1 MEILKNAFVASVS
14 EALAMFGLET
24 VYDSETTSERM
35 ESASQVNIL
44 IGLTIGAGG
53 SILLGM
59 EKPMAMKMASTM
71 MCGMEVL
78 ELDAI
83 SKSALGELMNM
94 IMGNF
99 LNKIQSVDNLVDIT
113 PPSIIT
119 GDRVRILLNKV
130 ETHRLMFHM
139 GEHKY
144 HITFSIQR

>member
-1 MEILKNAFVASVS
+1 MKNAFVASVS
-14 EALAMFGLET
+14 EVLGMFGLET
-24 VYDSETTSERM
+24 VFDSETTSDRM
-35 ESASQVNIL
+35 DSASQVNIL
-44 IGLTIGAGG
+44 IGLTVGAGG

-59 EKPMAMKMASTM
+59 EKPMAQKMASTM

-78 ELDAI
+78 ELDAV

-99 LNKIQSVDNLVDIT
+99 LKKIQSEENLVDIT

-119 GDRVRILLNKV
+119 GNRVRILLNKV
-130 ETHRLMFHM
+130 ETHRLLFNM